1 MWQVKTNTDFSAQ
14 GYFMRDRA
22 GAEHWVAA
30 LRASFSIGDGGLV
43 KISDAQDPVLLA
55 PAYADDEAGELTS
68 ESDIAPFRPKPDF
81 IMRGTACLPDM
92 EGARALEAS
101 VSIGAMTKRSAVTCP
116 RMLRKRGGRLSVEQ
130 GDPFGGIELT
140 WRNSL
145 GGADRFAK
153 PGGEAETEWA
163 NPVGR
168 GWTKRWRDLPEGADI
183 MLPMIEEA
191 SDRIQPDRPLPAP
204 FGFGAVQPHWLP
216 RRQYAGTYDAAWQKG
231 RAPLLPDDF
240 DDRFYQSAPADQQL
254 DLKGGEEVLA
264 VNLSPDGPFSFRLP
278 QIILEATTRIGR
290 EKHETRLRLISVELD
305 TKLKTLAMVWNTL
318 VPCNGRDT
326 EVEGSAVR
334 LKQMAGVT
342 A

>member
-14 GYFMRDRA
+14 GYFIRDRA

-30 LRASFSIGDGGLV
+30 LRASFSINAGGLV
-43 KISDAQDPVLLA
+43 KIAETQDPVLLA
-55 PAYADDEAGELTS
+55 PVYADDEAGELKS

-81 IMRGTACLPDM
+81 VLCGMACLADM
-92 EGARALEAS
+92 AAARALEAS
-101 VSIGAMTKRSAVTCP
+101 LSIGAMTKRAAVTCP
-116 RMLRKRGGRLSVEQ
+116 RILRKRDGALSVEQ

-145 GGADRFAK
+145 GGADLLPK
-153 PGGEAETEWA
+153 PGEEAQTQWA

-168 GWTKRWRDLPEGADI
+168 GWTKRWRDLPDGADI
-183 MLPMIEEA
+183 MLPMIENA
-191 SDRIQPDRPLPAP
+191 SDRIQPGRPLPAP

-216 RRQYAGTYDAAWQKG
+216 RRQYAGTYGDAWQKG

-254 DLKGGEEVLA
+254 DLKGGEQVSA
-264 VNLSPDGPFSFRLP
+264 VNLHPDGAFSFRLP
-278 QIILEATTRIGR
+278 QIILEASTRIGR

-305 TKLKTLAMVWNTL
+305 TAAKSLAMVWNTL

-326 EVEGSAVR
+326 EVEGSMVR
-334 LKQMAGVT
+334 MKQMAGVT
-342 A
+342 G